1 MANGGG
7 DTAGDEEAPV
17 TESVDVATDVL
28 PDSQVIDESERLKF
42 ARQVLI
48 SLGFIS
54 VAVFVAYTAYPDNTA
69 LQEIFELIKI
79 GLLPLVTLVVSF
91 YFARTER

>member
-1 MANGGG
+1 MTDGGG
-7 DTAGDEEAPV
+7 NAAGDEGTPV
-17 TESVDVATDVL
+17 SESVDVATDVL

-42 ARQVLI
+42 ARQVLV
-48 SLGFIS
+48 SLGVIA

>member
-1 MANGGG
+1 MASSGPDADG
-7 DTAGDEEAPV
+7 DDKATGS
-17 TESVDVATDVL
+17 ESFDVATDVL
-28 PDSQVIDESERLKF
+28 PESQVIDESERLKF
-42 ARQVLI
+42 ARQVLV
-48 SLGFIS
+48 SLGVVS
-54 VAVFVAYTAYPDNTA
+54 VAVFVAYTAYPGNTA

>member
-1 MANGGG
+1 MGDDGGS
-7 DTAGDEEAPV
+7 APREEDALAS
-17 TESVDVATDVL
+17 ESVDVATDVL

-42 ARQVLI
+42 ARQVLV

>member
-1 MANGGG
+1 MAGSGPDASGEQATGG
-7 DTAGDEEAPV
+7 
-17 TESVDVATDVL
+17 ESFDVAADVL
-28 PDSQVIDESERLKF
+28 PETQVIDESERLKF
-42 ARQVLI
+42 ARQVLVC
-48 SLGFIS
+48 LGVMS
-54 VAVFVAYTAYPDNTA
+54 AAVFVAYTAYPDNAA

>member
-1 MANGGG
+1 MADDGES
-7 DTAGDEEAPV
+7 TTRQEEAPV
-17 TESVDVATDVL
+17 SESVDVATDVL

-42 ARQVLI
+42 ARQVLV